1 MNRIQFLGWVA
12 AMQVCAMA
20 AELPASTALPDPS
33 ALGLIELAV
42 PQWPANGSLEIPWD
56 GRKLVAASLNT
67 APRQYVYA
75 WELVQDGQRLLLK
88 LRSATSKTIPSV
100 LTLETQ
106 TPLGQLADGRIH
118 FPLSASQPEKLEGTS
133 QSWSWE
139 YTPTRPGAY
148 VVEVTAACSK
158 YTGEVVEFGTK
169 KDLAMGMVNGTGSK
183 TRFIQSSIGRLVVS
197 DTQTQRLYLR
207 HGEGERVKSVILG
220 VSLRP
225 TSETGRIVSQ
235 DSLGTITLPAAD
247 VILNGTHSTVDPSTK
262 SFVRW
267 VNESDALS
275 WEFNVR
281 QPGGYSAELNFQPGT
296 LPDGSELEV
305 TIAGKTTHV
314 RSNGSPSLHCEVVL
328 NSPGEHRLG
337 LRFHQ
342 KIGTQP
348 VELRTIRLTQKV
360 GDFAV
365 KTDL

>member
-20 AELPASTALPDPS
+20 AELPAGTALPDPS

-183 TRFIQSSIGRLVVS
+183 TRFIQS
-197 DTQTQRLYLR
+197 QRLYLR